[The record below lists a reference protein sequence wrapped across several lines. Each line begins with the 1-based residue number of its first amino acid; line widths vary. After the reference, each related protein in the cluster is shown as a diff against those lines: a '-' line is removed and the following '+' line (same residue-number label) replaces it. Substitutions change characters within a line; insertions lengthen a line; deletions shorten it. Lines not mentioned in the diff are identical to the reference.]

1 MDDSAI
7 RQLLLTTTFTKQQL
21 TARMRLLR
29 SYAELVSF
37 TSLQSSL
44 TEYLSLQNVP
54 LEEQKIIAH
63 WYDLA
68 VKLAAGKPLINAV
81 KQIENALE
89 NVPSLTLYL
98 PKASENTS
106 VSTSCLWFRKQLNP
120 EIVLEVSVKPELV
133 AGMAF
138 VWNGKY
144 RDFSLHYFF
153 EKHKAE
159 IKQVIDEYTV
169 S

>member
-1 MDDSAI
+1 MDESAI
-7 RQLLLTTTFTKQQL
+7 RQQLLTTTFTKQQL
-21 TARMRLLR
+21 LTRTRLLR

-44 TEYLSLQNVP
+44 TEYLSLQNVA
-54 LEEQKIIAH
+54 LDEQKIITT
-63 WYDLA
+63 WYEAA

-81 KQIENALE
+81 KQIENALAS
-89 NVPSLTLYL
+89 VPALTLYL
-98 PKASENTS
+98 PITSDTASVT
-106 VSTSCLWFRKQLNP
+106 TSCLWFRKHLNP

-159 IKQVIDEYTV
+159 IKQIIDEYTIR
-169 S
+169 